1 MDKPFVISII
11 GLSSSGKTTLGRRL
25 FSHLGDLANCQLLEL
40 IDGDSVREFLKGKI
54 GYAAKDR
61 KLSAAV
67 QTQLAHMLYKH
78 GISSIV
84 CNISPFEESR
94 HFARKK
100 IPGLVEIHLDCPL
113 QTCMERDHE
122 LHKNV
127 YEPVLDG
134 RTSDV
139 NIVGVDIEFE
149 EPEGAD
155 LILRTDLESVED
167 SFARIID
174 FLAAKWGVELA
185 LPEMSEVVWTK

>member
-1 MDKPFVISII
+1 MDQPFVISII
-11 GLSSSGKTTLGRRL
+11 GLSSSGKTAQGRRL
-25 FSHLGDLANCQLLEL
+25 YECLNRLPGCASLEL

-94 HFARKK
+94 QFGRNK

-113 QTCMERDHE
+113 QTCMQRDRE
-122 LHKNV
+122 LQKNV
-127 YEPVLDG
+127 YEPVLAG

-149 EPEGAD
+149 TPDDAD
-155 LILRTDLESVED
+155 LVLRTELQSEIESFYKIIKFLE
-167 SFARIID
+167 
-174 FLAAKWGVELA
+174 AKWGISLA
-185 LPEMSEVVWTK
+185 PNSLRSTGT